1 MVVASVSYWGLLC
14 PHMEQITTRKG
25 PGHGI
30 LTNYCN
36 TGEPQSSSADTRCVR
51 FLNSV
56 QSPDCYISTKVS
68 TAPGQRDVP
77 SLSCRHCPR
86 GKQGQKRHSWDHVI
100 CVLHTEQTLLSV
112 ERAEPSFTGKRGEGR
127 AWERVC
133 ELWFEEWGFTRK
145 VRGTED
151 KSPLSRGD
159 IRTEAATKTV
169 ARHPSSTAHIWTP
182 ATSQA
187 APPLFSEFV
196 WNWKA
201 LISYQ
206 FCNVCAGIATIRMDL
221 MIMGCHGLMG
231 QDFPNHIHIA
241 FMSRCW
247 WPHNVSKIQCKL
259 ESLSFGVKLLLSI
272 NSLST

>member
-1 MVVASVSYWGLLC
+1 
-14 PHMEQITTRKG
+14 MEQITTRKG

-30 LTNYCN
+30 LTSYCN

-56 QSPDCYISTKVS
+56 QSPDSYISTKVS
-68 TAPGQRDVP
+68 KAPGQRDVP
-77 SLSCRHCPR
+77 SLSCRHRPR

-100 CVLHTEQTLLSV
+100 CALHTEQTLWVQKYLSPASPGNV
-112 ERAEPSFTGKRGEGR
+112 EKAGPEKGCVSSDLKSEDSPGRYGGLRTRA
-127 AWERVC
+127 
-133 ELWFEEWGFTRK
+133 LWAEATSVQKQQLRLWP
-145 VRGTED
+145 GT
-151 KSPLSRGD
+151 
-159 IRTEAATKTV
+159 
-169 ARHPSSTAHIWTP
+169 PSSTAHIWTP

-201 LISYQ
+201 LISFQ
-206 FCNVCAGIATIRMDL
+206 FCNVYTGIATIRMDL

-231 QDFPNHIHIA
+231 QDFPSHIHIA
-241 FMSRCW
+241 LMSRCW

-259 ESLSFGVKLLLSI
+259 ESLSFG
-272 NSLST
+272 